1 MKNLF
6 DIGNNYAKN
15 SDWIDFALTKL
26 CLCSLGVLIGIRVSE
41 KNKKLAA
48 GLAGATFA
56 ASYMP
61 LIKRLIKNT
70 KKM

>member
-15 SDWIDFALTKL
+15 SDWTDFALTKL

-48 GLAGATFA
+48 DRK
-56 ASYMP
+56 SVV
-61 LIKRLIKNT
+61 
-70 KKM
+70 